1 MRHEPIHKVFIS
13 YHHSLDQNYKN
24 YLVQIGDEYEIFLD
38 RSVDTGEISDDLS
51 DESIRRKIRD
61 EYLRDST
68 VTILLVGLETKRRK
82 HIDWEIYSSMIDG
95 QVNKKSGILV
105 VNLPSTGNTLCTA
118 PHSGEKEAVYPK
130 IKSWVDVDSRAEYE
144 RRYPYMPDRV
154 IDNLLRREAKVSVTP
169 WSKIENNPGVLRFL
183 IDAAF
188 EDRGKCEYDL
198 SRPMRRVNS

>member
-1 MRHEPIHKVFIS
+1 MHKVFIS
-13 YHHSLDQNYKN
+13 YHHHLDQGYKN
-24 YLVQIGDEYEIFLD
+24 YLVQIGHEYGIFLD
-38 RSVDTGEISDDLS
+38 RSVDTGDISDDLS
-51 DESIRRKIRD
+51 DESIRRKVRD

-82 HIDWEIYSSMIDG
+82 HVDWEIYSSMIDG

-105 VNLPSTGNTLCTA
+105 VNLPSTGNSLCTA
-118 PHSGEKEAVYPK
+118 PHSGEKEAIYPE
-130 IKSWVDVDSRAEYE
+130 IKNWENVNTRAEYE
-144 RRYPYMPDRV
+144 RRYPCLPDRI
-154 IDNLLRREAKVSVTP
+154 IDNLLKPEAKVSVTP
-169 WSKIENNPGVLRFL
+169 WSKIGNNPSDLKFL

>member
-1 MRHEPIHKVFIS
+1 MHRVFIS
-13 YHHSLDQNYKN
+13 YHHRLDQAYKN
-24 YLVQIGDEYEIFLD
+24 YLIRMGGNHRIFLD
-38 RSVDTGEISDDLS
+38 RSVDTGDISDDLN

-105 VNLPSTGNTLCTA
+105 VNLPSIQNTFYTA
-118 PHSGEKEAVYPK
+118 PHSGEKEAVYPEN
-130 IKSWVDVDSRAEYE
+130 KSWVSIDSRAEYE
-144 RRYPYMPDRV
+144 HRYPYMPDRI
-154 IDNLLRREAKVSVTP
+154 IDNLLEREAKVSVTP
-169 WSKIENNPGVLRFL
+169 WSKIENNPSVLKFL

-188 EDRGKCEYDL
+188 EDRGKCQYDL
-198 SRPMRRVNS
+198 SRAMRRVNS